1 MTEHASSHP
10 QEELRTLKKSNRILK
25 KKAVLHER
33 ENSRFSKSLKQKAKE
48 LEQKDKELEQK
59 DKELNFER
67 SLWNSRKAGWD
78 SGAGTDLHRIEV
90 FDGIIS
96 NESNLHSATLQNI
109 KEFQYILR
117 HVEAYVTASGEMPLF
132 YDDESRASDPGNRCK
147 LRLRHALLMA
157 LIRKKDNPAQG
168 TLQALFG
175 VDQTSV
181 CRYLHVMDGILA
193 VVLPTAE
200 NASKDIAECKTREEF
215 KKRVPTAVLPT
226 AENASKDIAECET
239 REEFKKRV
247 PTAVLPT
254 AENASKDIAE
264 CETREEFK
272 KRVPTAV
279 LPTAENASK
288 DIAECE
294 TREEFKKMVPTAV
307 LPTAENASKDI
318 AECKTKEEFKKSVPG
333 PDVGD
338 VFVDGTHCR
347 VQRPSE
353 KTLRRMRYSGKKKTF
368 TNNTNVY
375 TNAGGIIIW
384 ISKRSVGSTGD
395 IMLLREDPMPFGKWA
410 ESMREDSTPKED
422 RIRIWADRGY
432 QGTGKDLP
440 GATLMIPYKR
450 SKKHRILTVEQ
461 KAHNHLVNSTRVL
474 VEHYIGRIKRY
485 ARVTDPYD
493 GTIGEFN
500 RELNVITGLVNL
512 HLLWDKIDKGP
523 PSPERWGTRIDWNGP
538 VPPTSGTPF

>member
-1 MTEHASSHP
+1 MTKHTSSQL
-10 QEELRTLKKSNRILK
+10 QEENRTLKKSNRILK

-33 ENSRFSKSLKQKAKE
+33 ENARFSKSLK
-48 LEQKDKELEQK
+48 QKDKELEQK
-59 DKELNFER
+59 DKELNLER

-109 KEFQYILR
+109 EEFQYILR
-117 HVEAYVTASGEMPLF
+117 HVEAYVTASGETPLF
-132 YDDESRASDPGNRCK
+132 YDDESRVSDPGNRCK

-157 LIRKKDNPAQG
+157 LVRKKDNPTQG

-181 CRYLHVMDGILA
+181 CRYLKVMDRILA
-193 VVLPTAE
+193 AVLPTAK
-200 NASKDIAECKTREEF
+200 NISKDIAECETKEEF
-215 KKRVPTAVLPT
+215 KKSVPTAVLPT

-239 REEFKKRV
+239 KEEFKKSV

-264 CETREEFK
+264 CETKEEFK
-272 KRVPTAV
+272 KSVPTAV

-294 TREEFKKMVPTAV
+294 
-307 LPTAENASKDI
+307 
-318 AECKTKEEFKKSVPG
+318 TKEEFKKSVPG

-347 VQRPSE
+347 VQHPSE
-353 KTLRRMRYSGKKKTF
+353 KTVRRMRYSGKKKTF

-375 TNAGGIIIW
+375 TNADGIIIG
-384 ISKRSVGSTGD
+384 ISKSSVGSTGD
-395 IMLLREDPMPFGKWA
+395 ITLLREDPMPFGKWA

-440 GATLMIPYKR
+440 GATLMIPLQEIQETQDPDCRAKGTQSPSQLYQSAGGALYRKDQALR
-450 SKKHRILTVEQ
+450 APDRPVRWCHR
-461 KAHNHLVNSTRVL
+461 
-474 VEHYIGRIKRY
+474 
-485 ARVTDPYD
+485 
-493 GTIGEFN
+493 
-500 RELNVITGLVNL
+500 
-512 HLLWDKIDKGP
+512 
-523 PSPERWGTRIDWNGP
+523 P
-538 VPPTSGTPF
+538 VQP